1 MEKVIK
7 CETEI
12 VIYSYIQRRLRIL
25 ENLGK
30 ILKGILSTQLPNTII
45 FKPYFQYL
53 NKKRQEKV
61 QPCFQ
66 YN

>member
-1 MEKVIK
+1 VA
-7 CETEI
+7 T
-12 VIYSYIQRRLRIL
+12 
-25 ENLGK
+25 LGMLGSLGT
-30 ILKGILSTQLPNTII
+30 ILKGFFLTQLPNTII